1 MDDIVPEL
9 YKKIKSEFDGL
20 VSSDEEIQAILNDEK
35 VGTFAEL
42 YPMSKRVG
50 QYAAK
55 SLSNHYTEELLPD
68 GILYWNIMES
78 TIMPVMK
85 NIHKI
90 DNQLAFNVQKKLDAA
105 QKIGIKPQESDFP
118 EERVNSVMNML
129 STLTNDNKT
138 DLQRASQILTRS
150 VVNISNSIIDNFIQK
165 NAEFRANAGMTAKII
180 RTSSGHC
187 CEWCNE
193 IAGTYKYPDVP
204 KDVYRRHDN
213 CDCTVEYVCGK
224 VKNIVHSGTEGK
236 RKYVQDEYGN
246 YKLTKEA
253 RIDKAK
259 QMAATEEERKKIA
272 REKRIATW
280 DRKKNEKIN
289 TFVKTEKG
297 YAEGGFVRIGNN
309 IVDLSYIHSIEY
321 KEKFSRISNN
331 KELNNAI
338 YSRAVNLLTRNNGTD
353 TEGLYIL
360 NRNGKTILNIN
371 GLKNQLGVSLSDKEI
386 SIIRNYNYKIGIH
399 NHPTNLLPNG
409 SDFVAAGY
417 RRYDFGIVVTH
428 DGKIYKYS
436 VGNKYFT
443 PGLLDKRIDKYI
455 NGGYNLSIE
464 DAYIKALNEFRE
476 EYGIKWQEVN

>member
-1 MDDIVPEL
+1 MEDIVPEL

-20 VSSDEEIQAILNDEK
+20 VSSDEEIQAILNGDK

-55 SLSNHYTEELLPD
+55 SLSNNYTEELLPD
-68 GILYWNIMES
+68 GILYWNIMER

-138 DLQRASQILTRS
+138 DLQRTSQILSRS

-213 CDCTVEYVCGK
+213 CDCTVEYVCEK
-224 VKNIVHSGTEGK
+224 VKNLVHSGTEGK

-253 RIDKAK
+253 RIAKAK
-259 QMAATEEERKKIA
+259 QMAATDEERKKIA
-272 REKRIATW
+272 REKRIETW
-280 DRKKNEKIN
+280 KRKNEVKLSKGKDVTSEYEHKKNPGKGIITSDDNYDFSKHYDEVIFAKWLHGYFGGDIRLLN
-289 TFVKTEKG
+289 ESEEEGVKRADYLWNGKLWDLKSTTTEKAANSAVRKG
-297 YAEGGFVRIGNN
+297 IKQINDNPGGI
-309 IVDLSYIHSIEY
+309 
-321 KEKFSRISNN
+321 
-331 KELNNAI
+331 
-338 YSRAVNLLTRNNGTD
+338 
-353 TEGLYIL
+353 IL
-360 NRNGKTILNIN
+360 NYNNDIDLQETIHVIEKRIKGSKPEDINFDIMIVKNGKVLI
-371 GLKNQLGVSLSDKEI
+371 
-386 SIIRNYNYKIGIH
+386 IIRY
-399 NHPTNLLPNG
+399 
-409 SDFVAAGY
+409 
-417 RRYDFGIVVTH
+417 
-428 DGKIYKYS
+428 
-436 VGNKYFT
+436 
-443 PGLLDKRIDKYI
+443 
-455 NGGYNLSIE
+455 
-464 DAYIKALNEFRE
+464 
-476 EYGIKWQEVN
+476 